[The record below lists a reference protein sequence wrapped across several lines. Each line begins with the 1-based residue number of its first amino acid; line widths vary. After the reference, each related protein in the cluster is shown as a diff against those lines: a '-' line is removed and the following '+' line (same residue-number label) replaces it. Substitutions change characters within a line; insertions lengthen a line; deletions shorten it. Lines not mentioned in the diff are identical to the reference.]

1 MLRSILAYLLLYFI
15 LIGCSEPPASHVIQH
30 KTALKT
36 IDVAAEKIFH
46 NGHIYTLNW
55 PDPDGDGTPSIDAPF
70 QNNQWQT
77 DADVIVTGGGKII
90 AVGDKSLLT
99 EYQSDTVEIIDLNG
113 ATLLPGFI
121 DSHTHLVELGKLLHV
136 VDLTGVQTPGE
147 ALERIKTFAA
157 DIKPGEWIIG
167 RGWDEGAWAN
177 NYPDKSLLDGA
188 YPNNPIYLQSLHS
201 FAVWANSRAFEMAGI
216 TKDTQP
222 PVGGEIRRDESGEPT
237 GILLNRATI
246 LFANVLPKPDQTT
259 YANWFHDAMK
269 QMNKDG
275 FVAVHE
281 AGVDMLMMNALE
293 QLQEQDMLSVRT
305 YAMISARD
313 ADIVD
318 KSLIKGPTFD
328 PNGFLD
334 VVSVKAYYD
343 GALGSRGARLLED
356 YSDMEGHRGLSGSN
370 YGFNQDRVNALIKAG
385 FQIGV
390 HAIGDA
396 GNRETLEYFAQQIQD
411 DPNIRNNRHRIEHAQ
426 VVHPDDFKLFNELGL
441 IASMEPPHAV
451 EDMRWAQAR
460 LGPDRIKGAYA
471 WRTFRQTG
479 VPIAFN
485 SDLPGSSHSIF
496 YGLHASITRRNMQK
510 EPMTGWYPEQAVTIE
525 EAIRGYT
532 IWSAY
537 AGFREQESGS
547 IEVGKWAD
555 FTVLDIDPFKLGLT
569 DPAAILGGQVLMTV
583 LDGEIVFQQ

>member
-1 MLRSILAYLLLYFI
+1 MFRPISVLLSFTLF
-15 LIGCSEPPASHVIQH
+15 LLGCAEPPAQ
-30 KTALKT
+30 KT
-36 IDVAAEKIFH
+36 IAEKTNDKPVEIVAEKIFH
-46 NGHIYTLNW
+46 NGQIYTLNW
-55 PDPDGDGTPSIDAPF
+55 SDPESNGTPSDDAPF
-70 QNNQWQT
+70 ENNQWQP
-77 DADVIVTGGGKII
+77 DAEVIVTGDGKII
-90 AVGDKSLLT
+90 AVGDKSLID
-99 EYQSDTVEIIDLNG
+99 EYESETVEIIDLNG

-136 VDLTGVQTPGE
+136 VDLTDVETPDE
-147 ALERIKTFAA
+147 ALQRINAFAT
-157 DIKPGEWIIG
+157 DIKEGEWIIG

-177 NYPDKSLLDGA
+177 SYPDKSILDAA
-188 YPNNPIYLQSLHS
+188 YPNNPVYLQSLHS
-201 FAVWANSRAFEMAGI
+201 FAVWANSKAFEQAGI

-222 PVGGEIRRDESGEPT
+222 PVGGEIRRDDSGEPT
-237 GILLNRATI
+237 GILLNRATT
-246 LFANVLPKPDQTT
+246 LFAEVLPKPDQDT
-259 YANWFHDAMK
+259 YASWFYDAMK

-281 AGVDMLMMNALE
+281 AGVDTAMMNALE
-293 QLQEQDMLSVRT
+293 QLQQEDKLAVRT

-313 ADIVD
+313 GDIVNEW
-318 KSLIKGPTFD
+318 LAKGPTTD

-356 YSDMEGHRGLSGSN
+356 YSDMEGHRGLSGAN
-370 YGFNQDRVNALIKAG
+370 YGFNQDRVNALIEAG

-396 GNRETLEYFAQQIQD
+396 GNRETLAYFAEHMQKD
-411 DPNIRNNRHRIEHAQ
+411 ANVRDKRHRIEHAQ
-426 VVHPDDFKLFNELGL
+426 VVHPDDFKLFNDLGL

-451 EDMRWAQAR
+451 EDMRWAEDR
-460 LGPDRIKGAYA
+460 LGPERIKGAYA

-496 YGLHASITRRNMQK
+496 YGLHAAVTRRNMQK

-537 AGFREQESGS
+537 AGFREQDSGS
-547 IEVGKWAD
+547 IAVGKWAD
-555 FTVLDIDPFKLGLT
+555 FTVLDIDPFQLGT
-569 DPAAILGGQVLMTV
+569 TNPAAILDGQVLMTV
-583 LDGEIVFQQ
+583 LDGEIVYKQ